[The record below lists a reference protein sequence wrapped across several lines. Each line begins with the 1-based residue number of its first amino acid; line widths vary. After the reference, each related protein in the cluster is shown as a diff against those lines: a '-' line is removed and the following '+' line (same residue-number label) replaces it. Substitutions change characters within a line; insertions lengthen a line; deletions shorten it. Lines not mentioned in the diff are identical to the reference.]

1 MPLGFVNGSG
11 GSSPEDLFR
20 SLPPVSKVLIV
31 GMVGSLLSVVLNIFS
46 PVDLALSWPLVWKK
60 FHVWRLFTSGIFPGM
75 PSFGALMM
83 MFSVG
88 MFSLRYEKDGFSMG
102 GGGGSADYAFMLLF
116 GFVGIET
123 SLLLL
128 FYQPYLIF
136 TESVMFYIC
145 YVWSRKHP
153 TMSVSFWGIPIN
165 ALFVPWVMI
174 AMRVCMGSS
183 VFHGLLGIAI
193 GHLFYFLVDVL
204 PDLHDIDLLRTPKIF
219 VDVLG
224 WGQEGSGVSMQ
235 APGGGGG
242 AGASGMAAPGN
253 VRPPRD
259 IPRTGRGAGWGSGR
273 TLGSS

>member
-1 MPLGFVNGSG
+1 MYHSTCVGHLVVVSFLESFDPSMHRSAYVEPYMLVRSFV
-11 GSSPEDLFR
+11 FHTR
-20 SLPPVSKVLIV
+20 FV
-31 GMVGSLLSVVLNIFS
+31 SLLFS
-46 PVDLALSWPLVWKK
+46 SRRACM
-60 FHVWRLFTSGIFPGM
+60 RATRC
-75 PSFGALMM
+75 
-83 MFSVG
+83 
-88 MFSLRYEKDGFSMG
+88 LRVY
-102 GGGGSADYAFMLLF
+102 
-116 GFVGIET
+116 
-123 SLLLL
+123 
-128 FYQPYLIF
+128 
-136 TESVMFYIC
+136 
-145 YVWSRKHP
+145 
-153 TMSVSFWGIPIN
+153 
-165 ALFVPWVMI
+165 
-174 AMRVCMGSS
+174 RVCMGSS

-259 IPRTGRGAGWGSGR
+259 IPRTGRGAGWGFGR